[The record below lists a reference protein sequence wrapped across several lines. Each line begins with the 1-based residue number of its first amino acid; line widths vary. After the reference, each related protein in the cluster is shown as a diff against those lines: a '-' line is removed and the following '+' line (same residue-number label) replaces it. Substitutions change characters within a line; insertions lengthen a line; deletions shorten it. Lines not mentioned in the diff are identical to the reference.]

1 MTIGNGDGGWIA
13 LSVMVTPEV
22 SCCGSSGG
30 DGIQQ
35 LLVVAWHSCTRF
47 SWCEER
53 MSETA
58 WFDGGCSRLEGVA
71 AEVTSSV
78 VAVIACGGSSGK
90 GDVRLV
96 FRLSMITKL
105 ASVSLCCFLPLFWG
119 ARMDGVCC
127 SLRGVE
133 VGVVEAP
140 GGGCDGDCIFRSVV
154 LH

>member
-1 MTIGNGDGGWIA
+1 
-13 LSVMVTPEV
+13 
-22 SCCGSSGG
+22 
-30 DGIQQ
+30 
-35 LLVVAWHSCTRF
+35 
-47 SWCEER
+47 
-53 MSETA
+53 
-58 WFDGGCSRLEGVA
+58 
-71 AEVTSSV
+71 
-78 VAVIACGGSSGK
+78 
-90 GDVRLV
+90 
-96 FRLSMITKL
+96 MITKL